1 MSLGSV
7 ASDGGLWGL
16 SQVMGPIGLT
26 VAILLTQIAAM
37 FVPYDVAFAS
47 IAKLRLGPAAQS
59 VISGITLFGGVASTI
74 YWPLTLALSNL
85 YGWQVTWQIHATSVL
100 LICVPAHWFSLRA
113 ENGIYAPLDKRKK
126 ESEIL
131 PPLQGSARRHAMIWT
146 VLSFTFSEYIM
157 GALMSL
163 WVSNVEALGHSAAV
177 AVTVGA
183 LIGPA
188 KTAGRFFELI
198 FGRALYLLITS
209 FISLGLMMIGFSIL
223 LGFGATVTGLMVFAV
238 LYGMG
243 DGIKTITMG
252 TLPLALFGPAGFGAR
267 LGWIAFIRMSV
278 NSSSPFL
285 FAWITEAYGGWTS
298 FSVMALFIFM
308 ELGALVFVRR
318 HYQ

>member
-1 MSLGSV
+1 V
-7 ASDGGLWGL
+7 T
-16 SQVMGPIGLT
+16 GPIGLT
-26 VAILLTQIAAM
+26 VAILLTQMAAM
-37 FVPYDVAFAS
+37 FVLYDVAFAS
-47 IAKLRLGPAAQS
+47 IAKLRPGQEAQS
-59 VISGITLFGGVASTI
+59 AISGITLFGGVASTI

-85 YGWQVTWQIHATSVL
+85 YGWQVTWQIHAASVL

-113 ENGIYAPLDKRKK
+113 ENGICAPLEKRK
-126 ESEIL
+126 EGSETW
-131 PPLQGSARRHAMIWT
+131 PPLQGPARRQAMIWM
-146 VLSFTFSEYIM
+146 VLSFTFSGYIM

-177 AVTVGA
+177 AVSAGA

-198 FGRALYLLITS
+198 FGRALHPLITS
-209 FISLGLMMIGFSIL
+209 FISLGLMTLGFSIL
-223 LGFGATVTGLMVFAV
+223 LGFGATFTGLMVFAV

-243 DGIKTITMG
+243 EGIKTITMG
-252 TLPLALFGPAGFGAR
+252 TLPLALFGPEGFGAR

-298 FSVMALFIFM
+298 FLAMALFIFM
-308 ELGALVFVRR
+308 GLAALFFVKR
-318 HYQ
+318 HSQ